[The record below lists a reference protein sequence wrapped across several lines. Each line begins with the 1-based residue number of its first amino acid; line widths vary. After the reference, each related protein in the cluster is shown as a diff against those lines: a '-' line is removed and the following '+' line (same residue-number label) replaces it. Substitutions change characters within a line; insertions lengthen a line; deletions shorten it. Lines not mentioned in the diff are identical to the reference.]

1 MKKVFLFTVS
11 ICLVAALLIFSGAT
25 GRGPEA
31 SNIKAV
37 PSAKATDSASPAPE
51 ERVLQI
57 GVPLSLT
64 GSGSTD
70 DARVL
75 LGLKY
80 AHSIAPT
87 VDIGGVTYKV
97 ELVETNDNGTKSG
110 AEAAAQSLTG
120 KKVSAVIGSFASANA
135 VSTLSVYDKA
145 GIPALS
151 LCCSNVDAGK
161 DGQLFFRLS
170 GTDMLFGGAAA
181 SLAQSLEKHN
191 AAVLVDDADSAS
203 QALGAAFTEAFQK
216 LGGSCQSYRFT
227 SGKKDYTALSQAI
240 QKGGADLVFMASGAE
255 DGQAF
260 LRQARKEGVLCP
272 IIGPAGWDA
281 GLLLSDADYYS
292 DDVYAIA
299 DYDGCGTDQVST
311 GFAARFSAWVHDGN
325 DASVKNG
332 GSTYASSY
340 SALGYDAY
348 MLLLKAFRTAGV
360 TDAKAVAD
368 ALRKTDYKG
377 VTGAFSFDKTGNVS
391 RTAAFV
397 KTVDRKTAK
406 FDLVK
411 SISIGG

>member
-1 MKKVFLFTVS
+1 MKKAFLFTVS

-37 PSAKATDSASPAPE
+37 PSAKDTDPASPSPAE
-51 ERVLQI
+51 SVLQI

-64 GSGSTD
+64 GPGSTD

-80 AHSIAPT
+80 AHSVAPT
-87 VDIGGVTYKV
+87 VEIGGVTYKV
-97 ELVETNDNGTKSG
+97 ELVETNDNGTKAG
-110 AEAAAQSLTG
+110 AEAAALSLTG
-120 KKVSAVIGSFASANA
+120 KKVSAVVGGFASANVA
-135 VSTLSVYDKA
+135 SSLSIYDKA

-151 LCCSNVDAGK
+151 LCCSNADAGK

-170 GTDMLFGGAAA
+170 GTDTLFGGAAA

-191 AAVLVDDADSAS
+191 AAVLVDGADSSS

-216 LGGSCQSYRFT
+216 LGGSCQNYSFT
-227 SGKKDYTALSQAI
+227 SGKKDYTALSQAV
-240 QKGGADLVFMASGAE
+240 QKSGTDLVFMVSSAE

-272 IIGPAGWDA
+272 VIGPAGWDA

-292 DDVYAIA
+292 DGVYAIA
-299 DYDGCGTDQVST
+299 GYDGCGTDQVST
-311 GFAARFSAWVHDGN
+311 DFAARFSAWVHDGK

-348 MLLLKAFRTAGV
+348 MLLMRAFRTAGT
-360 TDAKAVAD
+360 TDAKTVAD
-368 ALRKTDYKG
+368 ALLKTDYSG
-377 VTGAFSFDKTGNVS
+377 VTGAFCFGKTGNVT

-397 KTVDRKTAK
+397 KTIDRQTAK